1 MARRVATTIEP
12 AVDRR
17 LRLLA
22 AIEGKTIGR
31 VLSERLDQVLPSAD
45 ELADQLRGQEAIPA

>member
-1 MARRVATTIEP
+1 MTRRVATTIEP

-31 VLSERLDQVLPSAD
+31 VLSDQLDKVLPSDD
-45 ELADQLRGQEAIPA
+45 ELADRLRTEAIRA